1 MRRIVTLLLA
11 VGLVAG
17 MGLAAAPAGASVAEK
32 PSRYCKA
39 LKNFDLPELSNS
51 TTEEEA
57 AATAKELRKLARKAT
72 GNTKKA
78 IKTLAAG
85 FEEVADGSSP
95 TDVIN
100 TEYGKAAAQFAVS
113 ALKCVTTNISL
124 PDISLPG
131 Q

>member
-17 MGLAAAPAGASVAEK
+17 MGFAAAPAGASVAEK

-51 TTEEEA
+51 TTEQEA
-57 AATAKELRKLARKAT
+57 AATAKQLRKLARKAT
-72 GNTKKA
+72 GSTKQA
-78 IKTLAAG
+78 IKTLATG
-85 FEEVADGSSP
+85 FQEIADGSSP
-95 TDVIN
+95 SDVLN
-100 TEYGKAAAQFAVS
+100 TEYAKAAATFAVS

-124 PDISLPG
+124 PDITLPG